1 MKGIAIG
8 LSNNSKEILK
18 RLKKTEFINDI
29 YIASS
34 SKDDLSNIKDLQV
47 KKPREILLQKWP
59 EIDLIIFIGSIGAS
73 IRIINS
79 FLTSK
84 DQDPGVIVIDNKCS
98 KIVPLIGLHQSNTQ
112 NIAYQIANL
121 LGGEII
127 ETNNS
132 NDQSFLNLDA
142 FGNQWGWK
150 RSGSIKDW
158 SKLVIKQAKNEEIF
172 CKQLSGNSLWKNSES
187 GGFINQINEK
197 EIEKPESTFHVSIF
211 ENDETTWHISN
222 GFCGRGR
229 LRYDR

>member
-8 LSNNSKEILK
+8 LSYTSEVILK
-18 RLKKTEFINDI
+18 RLKKTEFIDKI

-34 SKDDLSNIKDLQV
+34 TNEEITEEKIIPLIKPKKIFKEKWKDIN
-47 KKPREILLQKWP
+47 
-59 EIDLIIFIGSIGAS
+59 LIIFVGSIGAS
-73 IRIINS
+73 IRLINS

-112 NIAYQIANL
+112 NIACQIANL

-132 NDQSFLNLDA
+132 NDQSLLNLDA

-150 RSGSIKDW
+150 RSGNLKDW

-172 CKQLSGNSLWKNSES
+172 CKQLSGNNLWNCLLYTS
-187 GGFINQINEK
+187 
-197 EIEKPESTFHVSIF
+197 
-211 ENDETTWHISN
+211 DAA
-222 GFCGRGR
+222 
-229 LRYDR
+229 DD